1 MLSTMFNNSSSAKA
15 PSYNICNYNI
25 VKDRDNRLE
34 TTMACIYLT
43 IGIAAFFSNI
53 FIDYVIWKL
62 GLHRVAGHLFILSLS
77 VSDLIQG
84 ILVSVVNAIELL
96 ASEERTFC
104 RTQAWCRFSAGVSL
118 LAILSTVYNVF
129 VVATDRLIAVFAP
142 LRYHNFMN
150 ERRAK
155 TCIGMLWVYMLVWC
169 ALPSLGWAHTSTCL
183 RPPHTICDWG
193 LTLDHRYFLVTG
205 ILVIISVSFVA
216 IVQTAILC
224 VALKQMNSIS
234 AQHSHGIMRQ
244 RRVIKQRRVTPQ
256 GIVTTHMIAATPK
269 QSQMQRTVTRRVSF
283 IILTFAMTFIP
294 WFVLVIR
301 TIITG
306 LGGQSYIYGANT
318 LIYINSFL
326 NPWVYATTDRA
337 IRRQMKKC
345 LSDMANGKIRLFDST
360 MSDLAKATGEGFANA
375 NSKGSER
382 PVSLC
387 M

>member
-1 MLSTMFNNSSSAKA
+1 
-15 PSYNICNYNI
+15 
-25 VKDRDNRLE
+25 
-34 TTMACIYLT
+34 MASIYLI

-62 GLHRVAGHLFILSLS
+62 GLHRIAGHLFILSLS
-77 VSDLIQG
+77 ISDLIQG

-96 ASEERTFC
+96 AGEERTFC

-129 VVATDRLIAVFAP
+129 AVATDRLIAVFAP
-142 LRYHNFMN
+142 LRYHKLMN

-155 TCIGMLWVYMLVWC
+155 ICIGMLWVYMLVWC

-193 LTLDHRYFLVTG
+193 LTLDYRYFLITG
-205 ILVIISVSFVA
+205 IFVIVSVSFVA

-224 VALKQMNSIS
+224 VALKQMKNIS
-234 AQHSHGIMRQ
+234 AQHPHGHMRQ
-244 RRVIKQRRVTPQ
+244 SREIQQRRVTPQ
-256 GIVTTHMIAATPK
+256 GIVTTQVIAATPK
-269 QSQMQRTVTRRVSF
+269 QSQVQRRVTRRVSF

-294 WFVLVIR
+294 WFALVIR

-318 LIYINSFL
+318 MIYINSFL
-326 NPWVYATTDRA
+326 NPWIYATTDRA
-337 IRRQMKKC
+337 IRRQMKRC
-345 LSDMANGKIRLFDST
+345 ISYVAHGETHAFDSGISNLT
-360 MSDLAKATGEGFANA
+360 MAAGGRTVPSH
-375 NSKGSER
+375 
-382 PVSLC
+382 